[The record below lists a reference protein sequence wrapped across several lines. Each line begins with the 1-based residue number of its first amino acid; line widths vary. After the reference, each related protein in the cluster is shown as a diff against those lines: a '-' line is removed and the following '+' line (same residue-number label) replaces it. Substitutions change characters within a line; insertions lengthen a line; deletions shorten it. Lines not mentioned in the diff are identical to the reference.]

1 MCSWTALTVAVDSQW
16 AVEAAT
22 LQRRVTRFFAL
33 EGDSLDSLDFWGD
46 GSKFFRAHFILF
58 FFWLKYLKMLTE
70 WSSNSNTNGSFRGG
84 REGGGVEGVFERFSM
99 DSTAEWI
106 EGSFPSFETLM
117 NSFRDSRDVSNGF
130 SSVWFCHGGDTSAS
144 FTSQW
149 IDSEILGPLP
159 RILVPI
165 KTNWNELK
173 WTNEWVREGGGLKER
188 EEKRQETSE
197 EG

>member
-1 MCSWTALTVAVDSQW
+1 MNSINGSSRLAMGRRSSDASKTRHAVLRTW
-16 AVEAAT
+16 
-22 LQRRVTRFFAL
+22 RRFF
-33 EGDSLDSLDFWGD
+33 G
-46 GSKFFRAHFILF
+46 FFGFLRRWFQILQGTFYLFIIF